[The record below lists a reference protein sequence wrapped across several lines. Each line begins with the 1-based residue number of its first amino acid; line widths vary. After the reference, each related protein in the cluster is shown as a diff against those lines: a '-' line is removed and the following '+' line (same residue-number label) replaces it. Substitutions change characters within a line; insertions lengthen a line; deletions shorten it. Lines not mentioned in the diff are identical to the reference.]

1 MPPLLIV
8 ATVVF
13 LEVVCLGAV
22 IPSLTP
28 FTESLGGTVLLGGI
42 MFALV
47 SGPKIFA
54 NPLWGHA
61 SDRLGRKRV
70 FLLLTTMT
78 LGSSLIWA
86 LTENL
91 AAVTGIT
98 ALFWLGLSRLIHGI
112 FSAQATI
119 AFAVASDT
127 SVPEKRAGAL
137 GILGAAFGAGLAVG
151 FPLGGIL
158 AGASSY
164 AAIGWLC
171 AGCETMAL
179 LLLLF
184 ALRETL
190 DGNVERSPVSP
201 RQLLSH
207 PTITVLAVVCVIA
220 TVGLSVMTP
229 TLSPYLK
236 DLHHFDREH
245 IGWAFFVFGIV
256 SIIVQGGLIRP
267 IVRRFGERPT
277 FVAGTIIL
285 AAGFVF
291 IAIEPAMTGLWT
303 GIVLIGL
310 GAGLSTPTLAAMFSL
325 AVPPNQQGAAHGLN
339 QGCTALG
346 RTISYPIA
354 GGFYQFAIAL
364 PYWIGAAL
372 LLLGLVPLAWAKRTK

>member
-28 FTESLGGTVLLGGI
+28 FAESLGGSVLIGGI

-54 NPLWGHA
+54 NPFWGHL

-86 LTENL
+86 LAEDL
-91 AAVTGIT
+91 AAATGIA
-98 ALFWLGLSRLIHGI
+98 ALIWLGLSRLIHGI

-127 SVPEKRAGAL
+127 SVPEKRAAAL
-137 GILGAAFGAGLAVG
+137 GVLGAAFGGGLTVG

-158 AGASSY
+158 AEASSY

-171 AGCETMAL
+171 AGCELLAL
-179 LLLLF
+179 LLLLCL
-184 ALRETL
+184 LRETRE
-190 DGNVERSPVSP
+190 NAAETPNVSP
-201 RQLLSH
+201 RQLLAR
-207 PTITVLAVVCVIA
+207 PPIMLLAIICVIV
-220 TVGLSVMTP
+220 TVGLSMMTP
-229 TLSPYLK
+229 TLSPYLQ
-236 DLHHFDREH
+236 DLFQFDRKA
-245 IGWAFFVFGIV
+245 IGWTFFVFGIV

-267 IVRRFGERPT
+267 IVKRFGERPT
-277 FVAGTIIL
+277 FVVGTIIL
-285 AAGFVF
+285 AAGFV
-291 IAIEPAMTGLWT
+291 ALAVEPATTGMWV

-310 GAGLSTPTLAAMFSL
+310 GAGLSSPTLAAMFSL
-325 AVPPNQQGAAHGLN
+325 AVPPQQQGAAHGLN
-339 QGCTALG
+339 QGCTSLG

-354 GGFYQFAIAL
+354 GGLYQAAIAL

-372 LLLGLVPLAWAKRTK
+372 LLIGLLPLLRLGNRK